1 MAALSLTGSQWIW
14 TAAGRTSTGV
24 YPVGNATFRR
34 DYTPP
39 DGKIPLSATFLMV
52 ADDAFK
58 LYVDGATVG
67 DGSVYSAAQRFCTPL
82 VSSNGTVFAVNAY
95 NNGGPAGL
103 VAAVRV
109 IFIDGQNETFITDAA
124 WRAVM
129 GVPAGFAEV
138 SFDDS
143 AWPAAFTEGAFP
155 NTSPWSGQVSI
166 PADLPYV
173 GPASDPPPALQ
184 SADWVWTNQYK
195 QAIVGARAFRK
206 TIVFPAGQPVD
217 SLIIDIIVDDAYS
230 LYLNGLFV
238 GSGQS
243 YTTAQRWQVIFAP
256 TLTVVIAVYAKNTG
270 GGPRG
275 YLPRAS

>member
-1 MAALSLTGSQWIW
+1 
-14 TAAGRTSTGV
+14 
-24 YPVGNATFRR
+24 
-34 DYTPP
+34 
-39 DGKIPLSATFLMV
+39 
-52 ADDAFK
+52 
-58 LYVDGATVG
+58 
-67 DGSVYSAAQRFCTPL
+67 
-82 VSSNGTVFAVNAY
+82 
-95 NNGGPAGL
+95 
-103 VAAVRV
+103 
-109 IFIDGQNETFITDAA
+109 
-124 WRAVM
+124 M

-143 AWPAAFTEGAFP
+143 AWPAAFAEGAFP

-195 QAIVGARAFRK
+195 QAIVGVRAFRK
-206 TIVFPAGQPVD
+206 TIVFPAGQPVN
-217 SLIIDIIVDDAYS
+217 SLIIDIIADDAYS

-256 TLTVVIAVYAKNTG
+256 TLTVVIAVYAKNM
-270 GGPRG
+270 GGPAG
-275 YLPRAS
+275 LLAAGVLNGCACGCGSPTTFKTDATWKYNNMVPADFIVTGFDDSSWNNTVVEGAYGISPSPWGNITSPTTNSAANAALSGAPTAPPATVITQVQNPQP